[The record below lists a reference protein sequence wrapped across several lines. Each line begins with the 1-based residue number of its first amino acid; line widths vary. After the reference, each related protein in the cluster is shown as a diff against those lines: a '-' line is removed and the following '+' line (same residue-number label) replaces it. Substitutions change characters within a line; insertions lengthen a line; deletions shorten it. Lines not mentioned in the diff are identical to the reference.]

1 MPRRARRVARRE
13 CGHRRCPRLAIGI
26 NDAGAMTVLP
36 AESGGLSATGS
47 KTWSESSPGV
57 PGLAVEGDHF
67 NTVS

>member
-1 MPRRARRVARRE
+1 
-13 CGHRRCPRLAIGI
+13 
-26 NDAGAMTVLP
+26 MTVLL
-36 AESGGLSATGS
+36 AESGGLSAIGS